1 MSQGGTQGGSTTVG
15 LPKNSTAPGMGGLG
29 IGGGIYGNPF
39 QVNQLSQPNALQGG
53 KGGMGQMGQGIGSNT
68 VPEWAKPY
76 IGEVMQ
82 KSPLLGQMQDGPQQ
96 SSVLYRAPFY
106 GQGNDTPGAFQQ
118 PGMGLGALVAPPT
131 QPYQNASM
139 FQGRGAMLNQ
149 PQGMNSA
156 GLGSLIPRDY
166 ASQR

>member
-1 MSQGGTQGGSTTVG
+1 MSQGGTQSGNSTTVG

-53 KGGMGQMGQGIGSNT
+53 KGGMGQMGQGLGSNT

-82 KSPLLGQMQDGPQQ
+82 KSPLLGQTQNGLP
-96 SSVLYRAPFY
+96 A
-106 GQGNDTPGAFQQ
+106 GIGIGNFGQ
-118 PGMGLGALVAPPT
+118 PGITPTPTPEQIQATQVRGMMT
-131 QPYQNASM
+131 QPPNASM
-139 FQGRGAMLNQ
+139 LQGRGAMLNQ

-166 ASQR
+166 FSQR